1 MTTFE
6 MVQHYINILKSQPL
20 ICGCGDGC
28 CGGGGG
34 GGGGG
39 SGSGGGGGGVGGVI
53 SGSTRFLRHHVQSHY
68 CLIRCSAFTVETP
81 WVVC

>member
-28 CGGGGG
+28 CC
-34 GGGGG
+34 
-39 SGSGGGGGGVGGVI
+39 GGGGGGVGGVI